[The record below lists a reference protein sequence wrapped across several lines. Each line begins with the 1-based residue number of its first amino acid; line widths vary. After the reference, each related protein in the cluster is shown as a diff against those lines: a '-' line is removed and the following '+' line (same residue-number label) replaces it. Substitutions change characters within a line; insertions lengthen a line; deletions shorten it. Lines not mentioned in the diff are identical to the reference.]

1 VGTNRFKTV
10 RTPSTRTPRAGFP
23 YFVRRAILNIRQN
36 PFISSVTIVT
46 IALALLIVGVFLL
59 ISVNLEGVSL
69 RWSEKIQVVV
79 YFPDDLSP
87 QVKTDLRSRVMAIP
101 GTLRVDEVSRGEA
114 MKRFRERLRG
124 QETLLEGVSPDILPS
139 SFEISLRRSHR
150 TPEAIAAYVERL
162 RQIPGMGEI
171 QYGEEWVKRFTT
183 FISIL
188 RFIGLLIA
196 VFLFITVVFI
206 VSNTIRL
213 TIYAR
218 REELEILSLVGAT
231 RMFIRLPFLIEGII
245 QGGLGGILAVVV
257 LSLVYLARY
266 GGETS
271 FIPQTLLGSM
281 IFLSPLQLL
290 LLCMGGVFLG
300 LVGSLTSLRRFMIF

>member
-1 VGTNRFKTV
+1 MGANRFKPT
-10 RTPSTRTPRAGFP
+10 RTPSTHTPSAGFP
-23 YFVRRAILNIRQN
+23 YFLRRAVLNIRQN
-36 PFISSVTIVT
+36 PVISSVTIVT

-59 ISVNLEGVSL
+59 IGVNLEGVSL

-79 YFPDDLSP
+79 YFNDDLSP
-87 QVKTDLRSRVMAIP
+87 QVKTELRSRIMALP
-101 GTLRVDEVSRGEA
+101 ETLRIDEVTRGEA
-114 MKRFRERLRG
+114 MTRFRARLKG

-139 SFEISLRRSHR
+139 SFEISLRRPYR
-150 TPEAIAAYVERL
+150 NPEAIAQYVERL
-162 RQIPGMGEI
+162 RKIPGMGEI
-171 QYGEEWVKRFTT
+171 QYGEEWVRRFT
-183 FISIL
+183 S
-188 RFIGLLIA
+188 FIGIIRFTGLLVA
-196 VFLFITVVFI
+196 LFLFITVVFI

-245 QGGLGGILAVVV
+245 QGGLGGLLAVLI

-266 GGETS
+266 GGENS
-271 FIPQTLLGSM
+271 FIPQNLLGSM
-281 IFLSPLQLL
+281 TFLSPLQLL
-290 LLCMGGVFLG
+290 LLCLGGVFLG

>member
-1 VGTNRFKTV
+1 MGANRFKPT
-10 RTPSTRTPRAGFP
+10 RTPSTHTLSAGFP
-23 YFVRRAILNIRQN
+23 YFLRRAVLNIRQN
-36 PFISSVTIVT
+36 PVISSVTIVT

-59 ISVNLEGVSL
+59 IGVNLEGVSL

-79 YFPDDLSP
+79 YFNDDLSP
-87 QVKTDLRSRVMAIP
+87 QVRTELRSRIMALP
-101 GTLRVDEVSRGEA
+101 ETLRIDEVTRGEA
-114 MKRFRERLRG
+114 MTRFRARLKG

-139 SFEISLRRSHR
+139 SFEISLKRPYRN
-150 TPEAIAAYVERL
+150 PEAIAQYVERL
-162 RQIPGMGEI
+162 QKIPGMGEI
-171 QYGEEWVKRFTT
+171 QYGEDWVKRFT
-183 FISIL
+183 S
-188 RFIGLLIA
+188 FIGIIKFMGLLVA
-196 VFLFITVVFI
+196 LFLFITVVFI

-245 QGGLGGILAVVV
+245 QGGLGGLLAVLI

-266 GGETS
+266 GGENS
-271 FIPQTLLGSM
+271 FIPQNLLGSM
-281 IFLSPLQLL
+281 TFLSPLQLL
-290 LLCMGGVFLG
+290 LLCLGGGFLG